1 MYRWVNKYVGIP
13 FKSGGRTSDGCDC
26 YGLVR
31 MVLKNEYSLIL
42 PMLDGK
48 YIDALDTETTKELF
62 RQYVPLLCGDK
73 IEKPEEKAI
82 AVIKTQGLAT
92 HVALYAGDGF
102 IIHTMLNTGTV
113 CERLSNPTLTGR
125 IEGWYRVSEGYS
137 TGESV
142 CNGTAG
148 I

>member
-1 MYRWVNKYVGIP
+1 MYKWVKKYVGIP
-13 FKSGGRTSDGCDC
+13 FKSGGRTSEGCDC

-31 MVLKNEYSLIL
+31 MVLKNEYSLLL

-48 YIDALDTETTKELF
+48 YIDALDTEITKELF
-62 RQYVPLLCGDK
+62 RQYVPLLCGNR
-73 IEKPEEKAI
+73 IAKPEEKAI

-113 CERLSNPTLTGR
+113 CERLSSPTLTGR
-125 IEGWYRVSEGYS
+125 IEGWYRVSESYS
-137 TGESV
+137 TGEPV
-142 CNGTAG
+142 YNGTEG

>member
-62 RQYVPLLCGDK
+62 RQYVPMICGK
-73 IEKPEEKAI
+73 RIAEPEEKAI

-102 IIHTMLNTGTV
+102 IIHARNKTGAV
-113 CERLSNPTLTGR
+113 CERISSPFLTGR
-125 IEGWYRVSEGYS
+125 IEGWYHVNKINH
-137 TGESV
+137 TVKSV
-142 CNGTAG
+142 L
-148 I
+148 